1 MTDTPETPPQTRQP
15 GQILK
20 RAREGMNLTV
30 AAIAT
35 QMNLD
40 LRIIEAL
47 EAGDQTKLPAP
58 IFVRG
63 YLRGYARL
71 VGVSESEVLGAYQA
85 QAPREPTPRAIG
97 MSSAPLRPAFRSSAM
112 PWRGL
117 LLTVLLLALASAGF
131 LFGPELLRQFTA
143 LSPAPD
149 KAAPDAGID
158 TAPGGSLE
166 LPAPQSA
173 PDSAQPPPAEGP
185 PTIPPAETGGAVDGT
200 AGALDLALPP
210 PAPDVSRETAPQPV
224 PDSEPEPAVP
234 GDSDFGTQ
242 PPATAAEGAAPAPVE
257 PAAATVPA
265 AAAGEPR
272 LAFTFNGESWVEV
285 RAADGSK
292 LLFDL
297 MRKGQTREV
306 SGKAPISVLIGNA
319 DSVELR
325 VNGER
330 FDLAPHSREDIAR
343 FEIKA
348 AD

>member
-1 MTDTPETPPQTRQP
+1 MTDTPEALPQTRQP

-47 EAGDQTKLPAP
+47 EAGDQSKLPAP

-71 VGVSESEVLGAYQA
+71 VGVSEADVLGAYQA
-85 QAPREPTPRAIG
+85 QAPQEPTPRAVG
-97 MSSAPLRPAFRSSAM
+97 MASAPLRPAFRSPAI

-117 LLTVLLLALASAGF
+117 LVTVVLLGLAAAGF
-131 LFGPELLRQFTA
+131 LLGPQLLRQFTA
-143 LSPAPD
+143 LPTTTD
-149 KAAPDAGID
+149 GAAPDAG
-158 TAPGGSLE
+158 GGRLE
-166 LPAPQSA
+166 LPAPE
-173 PDSAQPPPAEGP
+173 SAQEMPADAPPPAEP
-185 PTIPPAETGGAVDGT
+185 LAETGAET
-200 AGALDLALPP
+200 GALDLALPP
-210 PAPDVSRETAPQPV
+210 PAPETSRETAPLPV
-224 PDSEPEPAVP
+224 TEPEPALP
-234 GDSDFGTQ
+234 GDSDFGTPQ
-242 PPATAAEGAAPAPVE
+242 TTTGAQDGAP
-257 PAAATVPA
+257 AATVEPVPA
-265 AAAGEPR
+265 TPPAVPGEPR

-306 SGKAPISVLIGNA
+306 S
-319 DSVELR
+319 
-325 VNGER
+325 
-330 FDLAPHSREDIAR
+330 
-343 FEIKA
+343 
-348 AD
+348 